1 MYLDSLTPLAAEVGY
16 GSLGTGGDLGYDG
29 VRVTVARRTYDHALS
44 THPPARVA
52 FDLGGRFASFRCS
65 VAMNDDV
72 PHGRSYADFFI
83 RADGRVVAAAHYV
96 LAGTGPRELVAD
108 IAGAHRLELSVET
121 SQWEH
126 SHAVWLEPLL
136 DTAPLPQQQKLADC
150 LGRAEIDLVAVP
162 PAERCIGTVVSPGFE
177 GLLDDMLGSLAA
189 NGNCPDARIVVF
201 AVDANGRCAT
211 LAAKYGATLV
221 PCRPLRRVTA
231 SIKSILY
238 SLACVT
244 GARQLL
250 CLDTDI
256 IVTDDLGPLF
266 SALDALPERSILA
279 ARDGNGSYWRDLD
292 HGFRENYCGRDDEM
306 AMLQLTDAD
315 LRYRLV
321 VNDGIFAASRYA
333 MLALDALIRSMPNA
347 ARWLD
352 TAASIGWRNQF
363 IFNLALAR
371 LDAGVE
377 LDPAWNVQL
386 HCGEV
391 EWNTSTPRLSASWRG
406 RPAHTVHFSGA
417 SKKKYPAIQGR
428 YAAVERPLVAPAH
441 GDGYGRFLSALRP
454 WIGSRGMD
462 ALAWSF
468 YGTADGTSAAVTD
481 ASTFPLFA
489 ALHYLIRANGCVRVL
504 ETGTARGVSAA
515 CLASAVAHRDGAR
528 VVTFDPFR
536 HEGRED
542 LWNALP
548 LDIRACIEERTVD
561 AVDGMTAA
569 LAAGERY
576 EAALLDSIHSEE
588 QVWAEFEI
596 ARQLVCRGGLILIHD
611 PLYVNGTVDGALRRI
626 EVVGYGVAR
635 LWAAEDGVPED
646 DRLGLAVI
654 ENRKRPEGHGE
665 AGR

>member
-1 MYLDSLTPLAAEVGY
+1 MYLDSLTPLTTEVGY

-29 VRVTVARRTYDHALS
+29 ARVTVAQRTYDHALS

-52 FDLGGRFASFRCS
+52 FDLGGRFASFRCR
-65 VAMNDDV
+65 VALNDDV
-72 PHGRSYADFFI
+72 PHGRSHADFFV
-83 RADGRVVAAAHYV
+83 RADGRVVAAAPYV
-96 LAGTGPRELVAD
+96 LAGTGSRELVAD
-108 IAGAHRLELSVET
+108 VAGAHRLELSVET
-121 SQWEH
+121 SRWEH
-126 SHAVWLEPLL
+126 SHAVWLEPHL
-136 DTAPLPQQQKLADC
+136 DMAPLPQQQKLADC

-162 PAERCIGTVVSPGFE
+162 SAERCIGTVVSPGFE
-177 GLLDDMLGSLAA
+177 GMLDDMLGSLAA
-189 NGNCPDARIVVF
+189 NGNCPGTRLVVF
-201 AVDANGRCAT
+201 AVNANDRCAT

-221 PCRPLRRVTA
+221 PCRPLRGVNA

-238 SLACVT
+238 SLACVSD
-244 GARQLL
+244 ARQFL

-256 IVTDDLGPLF
+256 IVTEDLEPLF
-266 SALDALPERSILA
+266 SALDVLPRRSVLV
-279 ARDGNGSYWRDLD
+279 ARDGDGSYWRDLG
-292 HGFRENYCGRDDEM
+292 HGFRECYCGRDDEV
-306 AMLQLTDAD
+306 AMLQLTEDD

-333 MLALDALIRSMPNA
+333 MLTLDSLIRSMPNA
-347 ARWLD
+347 IRWLD
-352 TAASIGWRNQF
+352 AAASIGWRNQF

-377 LDPAWNVQL
+377 LDATWNVQL
-386 HCGEV
+386 LCGEV
-391 EWNTSTPRLSASWRG
+391 EWDASSPRLRASWRG
-406 RPAHTVHFSGA
+406 HPARVVHFNGA
-417 SKKKYPAIQGR
+417 SKNKYPAVTGR
-428 YAAVERPLVAPAH
+428 YAAVARPLAAPAY
-441 GDGYGRFLSALRP
+441 GDSYCRFLAALRP

-462 ALAWSF
+462 ELAWSF
-468 YGTADGTSAAVTD
+468 YGTADGQSAAVAD
-481 ASTFPLFA
+481 GSTFPLFA

-528 VVTFDPFR
+528 VVSFDPFR
-536 HEGRED
+536 YEGRED

-561 AVDGMTAA
+561 SVAGMAAA

-588 QVWAEFEI
+588 HVWAEFEI
-596 ARQLVCRGGLILIHD
+596 ARQLVCPSGLILIHD
-611 PLYVNGTVDGALRRI
+611 PLYIYGTVDGALRRI
-626 EVVGYGVAR
+626 EAAGYGVVR

-654 ENRKRPEGHGE
+654 ENHTRSEGRHS
-665 AGR
+665 